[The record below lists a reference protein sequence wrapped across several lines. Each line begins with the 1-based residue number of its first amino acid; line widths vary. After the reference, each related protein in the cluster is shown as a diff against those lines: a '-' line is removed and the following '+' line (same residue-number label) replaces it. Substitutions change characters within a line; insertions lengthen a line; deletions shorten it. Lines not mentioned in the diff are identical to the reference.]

1 MTNHPNRNRR
11 GNPAANPTP
20 EDIRDARKR
29 AGLTQREAAALIY
42 ATQSAWEDWEQ
53 GRRRMHPALWELFRL
68 KVTESWAEIRAGFL
82 KERRRIWRLFPACD
96 FRRAALNRW
105 P

>member
-1 MTNHPNRNRR
+1 MILTGYMTNHPNRSRR

-20 EDIRDARKR
+20 EDISSARKR

-68 KVTESWAEIRAGFL
+68 KVTR
-82 KERRRIWRLFPACD
+82 
-96 FRRAALNRW
+96 N
-105 P
+105 

>member
-1 MTNHPNRNRR
+1 MILTGYMTNPNRNHRNRR

-20 EDIRDARKR
+20 EDIRSERKR

-68 KVTESWAEIRAGFL
+68 KVKESSA
-82 KERRRIWRLFPACD
+82 
-96 FRRAALNRW
+96 
-105 P
+105 